1 MLRRCTSAIPVMAG
15 TSTGMVTAL
24 AAKPDRRPTWGDLR
38 AQHPAVQILVWL
50 CALPFAVWLWAAQT
64 SPERR
69 APAMTFAAM
78 VAMFCL
84 AAPAAAGVGERNTTG
99 GIVETTDP
107 TAATAQPVTTTSA
120 PSAAAPTTAAP
131 TTAAPTTPPPTTAP
145 TTVAAP
151 TTATPTTAAP
161 TAPPTT
167 APAPPAADVAA
178 LIGQLPVAPET
189 DQDSYS
195 RDFFSG
201 WFDADGDGCNT
212 RCEVLAA
219 ERHDQLPGLPDG
231 GWLSPFDGYSTPDPS
246 ELDIDHLV
254 PLAEAWRSGASRWD
268 PARRAAFANDLDA
281 PQSLIAVTAAT
292 NRSKGD
298 RDPSGWQPPNT
309 AYWCTYATDWTIVKL
324 RWQLTADPAEVT
336 ALTNMAAKC

>member
-1 MLRRCTSAIPVMAG
+1 MTFA
-15 TSTGMVTAL
+15 GMVT
-24 AAKPDRRPTWGDLR
+24 
-38 AQHPAVQILVWL
+38 V
-50 CALPFAVWLWAAQT
+50 
-64 SPERR
+64 
-69 APAMTFAAM
+69 
-78 VAMFCL
+78 FCL
-84 AAPAAAGVGERNTTG
+84 AAPVAAGVGERNT
-99 GIVETTDP
+99 VDP
-107 TAATAQPVTTTSA
+107 TAEVADAPTTTTQ
-120 PSAAAPTTAAP
+120 PSTTAAP
-131 TTAAPTTPPPTTAP
+131 TTATAAPTTTAP
-145 TTVAAP
+145 TTTAPATTAAP

-161 TAPPTT
+161 TTAPTTAPPTT
-167 APAPPAADVAA
+167 APPATSATAPAGNVAA

-195 RDFFSG
+195 RDFFAG

-212 RCEVLAA
+212 RCEVLAE
-219 ERHDQLPGLPDG
+219 ERHDSLPGLPDG

-268 PARRAAFANDLDA
+268 PARRAAFSNDLDA

-298 RDPSGWQPPNT
+298 RDPASWQPPNT
-309 AYWCTYATDWTIVKL
+309 AYWCTYATDWVIVKL
-324 RWQLTADPAEVT
+324 RWGLTADPAEVN